1 MSARDPTPLLAEA
14 TKVYEPQRLIAI
26 LGLPKS
32 GKTVIAALLH
42 HSIVTKF
49 LPEHE
54 TYRLRINSGVD
65 FLKKTTLSLKKGEF
79 PEKTPESEI
88 NKVEM
93 ILTQEVASGKPTEL
107 KLYDIAGEVYEKL
120 FKNELPT
127 PELLYRTLTHE
138 KVKTEAFGPM
148 SFVIFCRMYVFLID
162 CEQFENW
169 DAISYENVKILNAIL
184 QWKRAISKATDDNIN
199 EPIAVIL
206 TKTDLLPETE
216 RLANVEDLL
225 KKHMPDFFH
234 QLKSV
239 ANGKVEF
246 FKFHINVERG
256 SDNKPVII
264 DAPIT
269 PEKTTQSTASQIA
282 TPAQQPSV
290 DGSTSPDPNSVQ
302 AAATEPIAPSETIA
316 EPTSVEPQIVHRYKV
331 KIPLSYSD
339 AEYARF
345 ILWID
350 QSIK

>member
-1 MSARDPTPLLAEA
+1 MSARDPTPLLTEA
-14 TKVYEPQRLIAI
+14 TKVYEQQRLIAI

-49 LPEHE
+49 LPDHE

-93 ILTQEVASGKPTEL
+93 ILTQEVASGHPIEL
-107 KLYDIAGEVYEKL
+107 KLYDIAGEVYEKI
-120 FKNELPT
+120 FKNELPMS
-127 PELLYRTLTHE
+127 ELLYRTLTYE
-138 KVKTEAFGPM
+138 KVKTEAFGPL

-184 QWKRAISKATDDNIN
+184 QWKRAISKATDDMVN

-216 RLANVEDLL
+216 RLSNVEDLL

-264 DAPIT
+264 DTPIMH
-269 PEKTTQSTASQIA
+269 EKAISNPSVQISN
-282 TPAQQPSV
+282 PQQPPA
-290 DGSTSPDPNSVQ
+290 DGGTPPNPNSPQVE
-302 AAATEPIAPSETIA
+302 ATEPITTSETII
-316 EPTSVEPQIVHRYKV
+316 EPTSVEPQIIHRYKV